1 MKRICFL
8 GFLPLMLLFAS
19 CEKNDVGPYYSYIYK
34 EHFIDI
40 YYTGG
45 IELMHYGS
53 EGSCTALRIG
63 ATDMDK
69 FIIEANNPLEYEQQ
83 AELHGDYFNRW
94 VYEYRGWCIK
104 IFAEQ
109 FQSLHVVSDADWDE
123 EHPAGTLLDDLLR
136 VEFTSIGAFVRG
148 GYHAGGTDESE
159 WMHDWQY
166 FTRVDKP
173 VSELTPSDM
182 DMMECEYVLLYFMRA
197 PTLEREHT
205 LTVILTTTEGKVY
218 TDSLYCIPEV
228 ESED

>member
-1 MKRICFL
+1 M
-8 GFLPLMLLFAS
+8 
-19 CEKNDVGPYYSYIYK
+19 
-34 EHFIDI
+34 
-40 YYTGG
+40 
-45 IELMHYGS
+45 
-53 EGSCTALRIG
+53 
-63 ATDMDK
+63 
-69 FIIEANNPLEYEQQ
+69 
-83 AELHGDYFNRW
+83 
-94 VYEYRGWCIK
+94 
-104 IFAEQ
+104 
-109 FQSLHVVSDADWDE
+109 VSDADWDE

-136 VEFTSIGAFVRG
+136 VKFTSIGAFVRG
-148 GYHAGGTDESE
+148 GYHAGGADESE

-166 FTRVDKP
+166 STRVDKP